1 MVKTWDTEA
10 LAQLETGGG
19 AIRALVTAD
28 FSDVTYRFIDEPIDA
43 ITLDGNAYT
52 CLLYTSPSPRDS

>member
-1 MVKTWDTEA
+1 VVKTWDAAA

-28 FSDVTYRFIDEPIDA
+28 FTDVTYRFI
-43 ITLDGNAYT
+43 
-52 CLLYTSPSPRDS
+52 